1 MNHDLILRRP
11 ANRIGL
17 ALTTLLATSLL
28 LIVWPP
34 PRTYAAASSTIF
46 AVTTGNALLRFDSA
60 APGTILSTTAIT
72 GLQASETLLGIDFR
86 PATGQLYG
94 LGSTSRLYAIDTT
107 TGVATQV
114 GASPFATALSGV
126 DFGVDFNPTVDR
138 LRVVS
143 DADQNLRLNPNN
155 GTLAAEDSPLA
166 YAVGDPHVGAN
177 PNVVGSAYTN
187 NFAGATTTTLY
198 AIDSNLDILA
208 IQNPPNS
215 GILNTVGS
223 LGVNT
228 SGLAGFDIAAGSMV
242 FASLTVGG
250 VVRLFTINLST
261 GAATLVGSIGTG
273 TTAIRDIAVVPE
285 WTVYLPFILK

>member
-1 MNHDLILRRP
+1 MNHDLILRRR

-28 LIVWPP
+28 LSVWPP
-34 PRTYAAASSTIF
+34 PRAYAAPSSTIF
-46 AVTTGNALLRFDSA
+46 AVTTGNAVLRFDSA

-72 GLQASETLLGIDFR
+72 GMQASETLLGIDFR

-107 TGVATQV
+107 TGAATLV
-114 GASPFATALSGV
+114 GTGPFATALSGV

-155 GTLAAEDSPLA
+155 GTLAALDNTLA

-187 NFAGATTTTLY
+187 NFAGAATTTLY

-228 SGLAGFDIAAGSMV
+228 SGLAGFDIAAGSTA

-273 TTAIRDIAVVPE
+273 TIAIRDIAVVPE